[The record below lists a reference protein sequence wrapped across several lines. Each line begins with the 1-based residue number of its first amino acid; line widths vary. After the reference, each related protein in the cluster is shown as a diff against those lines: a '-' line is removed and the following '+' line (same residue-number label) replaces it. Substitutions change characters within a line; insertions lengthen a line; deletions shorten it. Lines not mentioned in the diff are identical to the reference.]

1 MNDPALDFGRLTL
14 SRQKEVVRVFYKE
27 LWDHA
32 DTRLVP
38 QIFHP
43 DFTFRGSL
51 GPQLVGYDAFIGYV
65 AHVTGALDRYTSDV
79 LALVEEGNR
88 VFGKLRFHGFH
99 RKELFG
105 VPPSGRHVW
114 WYGTPL
120 FTFDGERVRDLW
132 VLGDIYGLIGRMKGE
147 LSSS

>member
-1 MNDPALDFGRLTL
+1 VDEPALDFDHLTL

-27 LWDHA
+27 MWDRA

-43 DFTFRGSL
+43 NFTFRGSL
-51 GPQLVGYDAFIGYV
+51 GPQLVGYDQFIGYV
-65 AHVTGALDRYTSDV
+65 GYVTGSLDRYTSDV
-79 LALVEEGNR
+79 LALVEEDNR

-105 VPPSGRHVW
+105 VQPSGRHVW

-132 VLGDIYGLIGRMKGE
+132 VLGDIHALIGRLKGE
-147 LSSS
+147 P